1 MLKST
6 SKTITE
12 VKTPPVRYQNRL
24 PSSPHVF
31 PAESSALFV
40 SVKRTGS
47 VIFPVRLMT
56 LASVIDNCSNYIIA
70 SAKLLR
76 ALVKLTA
83 AASADVEHFR

>member
-1 MLKST
+1 
-6 SKTITE
+6 
-12 VKTPPVRYQNRL
+12 
-24 PSSPHVF
+24 
-31 PAESSALFV
+31 
-40 SVKRTGS
+40 
-47 VIFPVRLMT
+47 MT